1 MRHKAVRRFRASL
14 RNLGYICMMVDL
26 AVVVAVVCVCEGGQS
41 DWHWYWHGNFG
52 DDDCP
57 GPMPMPAP
65 PGRGAAIIGHVL
77 CVLAFCFCHGA
88 MGHFLQ
94 AASKQW
100 EWEGEGSGS
109 SVEPLALRTGSD
121 MCPHSLIANSL
132 FLVRVVASAVSLHE
146 ITLDASRIT
155 PSALLWLPLFDRR

>member
-88 MGHFLQ
+88 FFAG
-94 AASKQW
+94 SKQQW
-100 EWEGEGSGS
+100 EWE
-109 SVEPLALRTGSD
+109 
-121 MCPHSLIANSL
+121 
-132 FLVRVVASAVSLHE
+132 
-146 ITLDASRIT
+146 
-155 PSALLWLPLFDRR
+155 